1 MINLG
6 PNVWG
11 PYGWKFLH
19 FITIG
24 YPENPSNQ
32 DKLNYKNFFHSL
44 GNVIPCPTCA
54 QHYKQHLN
62 MYPLTDNI
70 LSNKKNV
77 INWLIDVHNEVN
89 KSLNKRTYTYDEGID
104 LILSNFNNGNCFINI
119 INFYNKYQYLIIV
132 ILFLLLIVGLKLKN
146 KYLKE

>member
-32 DKLNYKNFFHSL
+32 DKLNYKNFFQSL

-89 KSLNKRTYTYDEGID
+89 KTLNKRTYTYEEGID
-104 LILSNFNNGNCFINI
+104 LILSNFNNGNCLINI
-119 INFYNKYQYLIIV
+119 INFYNKYQYLIIP
-132 ILFLLLIVGLKLKN
+132 IFILLLIVGLKFRK

>member
-19 FITIG
+19 FVTFG

-32 DKLNYKNFFHSL
+32 DKLNYKNFFYSL

-89 KSLNKRTYTYDEGID
+89 KSLNKRTYTYEEGIN
-104 LILSNFNNGNCFINI
+104 LILSNFNKREGFENVT
-119 INFYNKYQYLIIV
+119 NFFNKHQYLIIAV
-132 ILFLLLIVGLKLKN
+132 FILLIFVGLKLRN

>member
-32 DKLNYKNFFHSL
+32 DKLNYKNFFQSL

-54 QHYKQHLN
+54 QHYKQHMDLL
-62 MYPLTDNI
+62 PLTDSI
-70 LSNKKNV
+70 LSNKKNL

-89 KSLNKRTYTYDEGID
+89 KTLNKRTYTYEEGID
-104 LILSNFNNGNCFINI
+104 LILSNFNNGNCLINI
-119 INFYNKYQYLIIV
+119 INFYNKYQYLIIP
-132 ILFLLLIVGLKLKN
+132 IFILLLIVGLKFRK